1 MALHSVHRCLQLR
14 AENEQL
20 LKKLKK
26 LQTKNKE
33 LEKDLAQIQEER
45 RQWQLARG
53 CVTSRELLQLYNN
66 LQKRYV
72 KEMKTNQEQ
81 SETIRNLTVKIHEL
95 ERNLQEQKQRIEQ
108 LERNKVLWKTNAIS
122 GKRSRTVEGEIAS
135 HRDTSKKKESCCSKY
150 LELLLKEIKKLK
162 KENEKLSAERRA
174 LRKELSGLD
183 KEFFEEVEDLKR
195 AVLESVKLNNQYEKC
210 LKQISVIFG
219 LPFTAHL

>member
-53 CVTSRELLQLYNN
+53 CVTSRDSQIQTDTHVWRKGGYSKDFNLEGESARLLQLYNN

-150 LELLLKEIKKLK
+150 LGVF
-162 KENEKLSAERRA
+162 RRGRRSKA
-174 LRKELSGLD
+174 CGAGICET
-183 KEFFEEVEDLKR
+183 E
-195 AVLESVKLNNQYEKC
+195 
-210 LKQISVIFG
+210 
-219 LPFTAHL
+219 